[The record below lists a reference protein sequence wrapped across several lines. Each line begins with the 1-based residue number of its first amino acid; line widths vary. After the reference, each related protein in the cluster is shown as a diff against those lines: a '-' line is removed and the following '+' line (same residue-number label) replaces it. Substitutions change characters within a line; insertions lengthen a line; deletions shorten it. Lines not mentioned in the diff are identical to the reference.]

1 MKISDLE
8 YMEVVSQEVSV
19 AGGINFNTS
28 VTTNATPNQALAEG
42 NYDAYAFGPNGSYT
56 NGFISLSAINTNDG
70 NDNHISR
77 SSGYAIAAAH

>member
-1 MKISDLE
+1 MIISDLE
-8 YMEVVSQEVSV
+8 YMEVVSEEVSV

-42 NYDAYAFGPNGSYT
+42 NYTAYAYGPNGAYT
-56 NGFISLSAINTNDG
+56 NGFISLSAINTDVG
-70 NDNHISR
+70 DDHISS